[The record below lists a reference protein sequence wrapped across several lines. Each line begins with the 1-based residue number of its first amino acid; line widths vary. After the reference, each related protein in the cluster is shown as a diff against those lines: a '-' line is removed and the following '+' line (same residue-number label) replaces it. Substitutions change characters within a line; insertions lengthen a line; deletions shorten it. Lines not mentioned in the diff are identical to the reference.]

1 MDKFPII
8 TCSLIIIVSLMV
20 AYSVVSFISKKNIES
35 LNPGKF
41 PNDKVL
47 LEDQY
52 KVNHYEKWGSKPIY
66 DFNQN
71 AHKRERNTPDDETC
85 SPSDVCGLY
94 ETM

>member
-8 TCSLIIIVSLMV
+8 TCSLIIIVSLML

-35 LNPGKF
+35 LNPGTF

-52 KVNHYEKWGSKPIY
+52 KVNHYEKWGNKPIY
-66 DFNQN
+66 DFKKH